1 MKIRSLLFSVFCMLA
16 LGLSFT
22 SCSDDDDDDLID
34 EGTTVNLPKARV
46 FILNQGNMGSNNAG
60 ITFYAPNKDADQIDD
75 IYQIQNNKKG
85 LGDTGQD
92 MIKYENHI
100 YVTVFGSKLLLKL
113 NSAGVEQARIS
124 FSEADGQPRYLTAED
139 GKLYVTLSSGKVAKI
154 NASDLKIEGYVNV
167 GKNPEEIVEEDGFL
181 YVVNSGY
188 GTDSTLS
195 VISQRDFTLAKTIV
209 VAQNPTKVLESEDQ
223 IFVLA
228 FGGDYPNYTYPVQ
241 KIDVVNGRA
250 TTVAKAT
257 DMCEYNGII
266 YLLYSETDW
275 ENGRQTTNK
284 FFSYNVKTGVVNEQS
299 FLSDVPGELS
309 SSIISMMDINPENGD
324 FYFSTTDY
332 STIGDIY
339 RFDRNGKFIEKF
351 ESGGVNTYKAVFFN

>member
-1 MKIRSLLFSVFCMLA
+1 MNEIMKIRSLLFSVFCMLA

-34 EGTTVNLPKARV
+34 DGTTVNLPKTRA
-46 FILNQGNMGSNNAG
+46 FFLNEGKMGNNNAG
-60 ITFYAPNKDADQIDD
+60 ITFYAPNKDADQVDD
-75 IYQIQNNKKG
+75 IYEVQNKKG

-92 MIKYENHI
+92 MIKYDNHI

-124 FSEADGQPRYLTAED
+124 FSEEDGQPRYLTAED

-154 NASDLKIEGYVNV
+154 NASDLKTEGYVNV

-195 VISQRDFTLAKTIV
+195 VINRKDFTLSKTIN
-209 VAQNPTKVLESEDQ
+209 VAKNPFKLIESEDQ

-228 FGGDYPNYTYPVQ
+228 YGALYPDPLTYPVQ
-241 KIDVVNGRA
+241 KIDVANEKA
-250 TTVAKAT
+250 TTIAKAT
-257 DMCEYNGII
+257 NMCEYEGTI
-266 YLLYSETDW
+266 YFVYSETDW
-275 ENGRQTTNK
+275 ATYQTTNT
-284 FFSYNVKTGVVNEQS
+284 FFSYNVKSGTLNEKS
-299 FLSDVPGELS
+299 FLTGAPSELMS
-309 SSIISMMDINPENGD
+309 GSISMM
-324 FYFSTTDY
+324 TTN
-332 STIGDIY
+332 SETGDIY
-339 RFDRNGKFIEKF
+339 I
-351 ESGGVNTYKAVFFN
+351 